1 MATNIL
7 TQARLKELLHYDPAT
22 GVFTNARQRGQRGVL
37 GAVAGSPNG
46 ARGYIRIKINGAKY
60 FAHRLAWLHEYG
72 ALPATQIDHIDRNP
86 ANNKISNLRVATS
99 SENMQNTGLRCDNI
113 SGYKGVTRH
122 TQENKWRA
130 RITIN
135 RKQYCLG
142 LFDDAIAANTA
153 YLAAARKLHPN
164 RPLGI

>member
-1 MATNIL
+1 MAAPIL
-7 TQARLKELLHYDPAT
+7 TQTQLKDLLHYDPAN

-72 ALPATQIDHIDRNP
+72 VLPSTQIDHIDRNP
-86 ANNKISNLRVATS
+86 TNNKISNLRIATS

-113 SGYKGVTRH
+113 SGYKGVAWH
-122 TQENKWRA
+122 TQANKWRA

-135 RKQYCLG
+135 HRQYCLG
-142 LFDDAIAANTA
+142 LFDNAIAANTA
-153 YLAAARKLHPN
+153 YLAAASKLHPN
-164 RPLGI
+164 RPLAA